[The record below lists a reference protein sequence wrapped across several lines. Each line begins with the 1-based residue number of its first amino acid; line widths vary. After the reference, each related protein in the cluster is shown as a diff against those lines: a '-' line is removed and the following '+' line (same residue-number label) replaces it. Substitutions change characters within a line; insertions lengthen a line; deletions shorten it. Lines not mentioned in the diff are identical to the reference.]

1 MKANT
6 RNINNVKIA
15 HLNVRSLKCRD
26 HFLLVKDTI
35 LSNKF
40 DVFTISESWLDVSVS
55 DLEIEVP
62 GYNIYRVDRS
72 NKTGGGICAY
82 VLNTYCTEL
91 MGDISDI
98 STTGFHQLWLKI
110 QVRNLKSIII
120 CTGYRPPDTPLT
132 CWENDL
138 TTTLIYALSL
148 DKPVYIMGDLNCN
161 LLSTECRELKSL
173 TSFYESFNLSQ
184 LIAAPTRV
192 TESSWSLLDV
202 ILASQTKQVVK
213 AGVMDSSISDHDMVF
228 SILHLK
234 VSQPKTTHIT
244 TRSLKNYNPGTFQFD
259 MSGAPWSVV
268 KVFDD
273 VDDKL
278 HAFDLLFNEILDH
291 HAPIR
296 SIKVRGKPNPCITEE
311 IRELMKSRNVWRKT
325 ARRTN
330 DPHAWSTYKNLKHQ
344 VRKSIRAAESEFIK
358 DQIQNNPRNTNC
370 IWKAIRLCIP
380 KRSVSPK
387 VYSKEDKIVADTF
400 NIFFASVGKST
411 NSKIESLAEE
421 NNFNL
426 NNSIFTPRS
435 FPTSEQFTFHSVEC
449 KQVEEIINAMPSN
462 KAPGIDKVP
471 TRVIKDCL
479 PIILPFVTSIINA
492 SLSSST
498 FPGICKTA
506 EITPIPKQGN
516 HELPDNNRPI
526 SLLPVLSKVCERVAY
541 NQFVTYLTTNK
552 RLTTKQNGS
561 KKWHSTETSLLRTT
575 DAFLKGIDNKKLTA
589 CVLLDMSKVF
599 DSVDHQKLLRKL
611 QDVGASTNVL

>member
-1 MKANT
+1 M
-6 RNINNVKIA
+6 
-15 HLNVRSLKCRD
+15 
-26 HFLLVKDTI
+26 
-35 LSNKF
+35 
-40 DVFTISESWLDVSVS
+40 
-55 DLEIEVP
+55 
-62 GYNIYRVDRS
+62 
-72 NKTGGGICAY
+72 
-82 VLNTYCTEL
+82 
-91 MGDISDI
+91 
-98 STTGFHQLWLKI
+98 
-110 QVRNLKSIII
+110 
-120 CTGYRPPDTPLT
+120 
-132 CWENDL
+132 
-138 TTTLIYALSL
+138 
-148 DKPVYIMGDLNCN
+148 YIMGDLNCN
-161 LLSTECRELKSL
+161 LLNTECRESKSL
-173 TSFYESFNLSQ
+173 TSFYD

-192 TESSWSLLDV
+192 TESCRTLLNV

-244 TRSLKNYNPGTFQFD
+244 TRSLKNYNPDTFQFD

-449 KQVEEIINAMPSN
+449 KQVEEIINTM
-462 KAPGIDKVP
+462 
-471 TRVIKDCL
+471 
-479 PIILPFVTSIINA
+479 
-492 SLSSST
+492 
-498 FPGICKTA
+498 
-506 EITPIPKQGN
+506 QGTW
-516 HELPDNNRPI
+516 D
-526 SLLPVLSKVCERVAY
+526 
-541 NQFVTYLTTNK
+541 
-552 RLTTKQNGS
+552 
-561 KKWHSTETSLLRTT
+561 
-575 DAFLKGIDNKKLTA
+575 
-589 CVLLDMSKVF
+589 
-599 DSVDHQKLLRKL
+599 
-611 QDVGASTNVL
+611 